1 MGSSRYL
8 TVCLASDRKAITQAC
23 ISLLGWQSEF
33 SVPLSANGEKPA
45 THYLGSGIYWL
56 TNEVAQTAGDM
67 STGALDGTLRP
78 ITKQLLEAFI
88 ASQGFTVNWLEIPGG
103 DNWEVFL
110 LDQLSLMPIRMEEV
124 YL

>member
-8 TVCLASDRKAITQAC
+8 TVCLASDREAITQAC
-23 ISLLGWQSEF
+23 TSFLGWQSEF
-33 SVPLSANGEKPA
+33 TLPLSHNGEPPA
-45 THYLGSGIYWL
+45 THYLGSGVYWL
-56 TNEVAQTAGDM
+56 TNEAAQAAGDM
-67 STGALDGTLRP
+67 STGALDGTPRP
-78 ITKQLLEAFI
+78 ITKQLLQAFI
-88 ASQGFTVNWLEIPGG
+88 ESQGFTIDWLEILDG